1 MEEVVV
7 ETTGGSIRGSF
18 GNGLSTFLGIPY
30 ASSTT
35 GSARFLPPRPLEQ
48 WSGVRNAFSLGPRCP
63 QITDPLIGAL
73 EQFGEPLGEPEDETC
88 LVLNVWTPA
97 PDSADRPVFVYL
109 HGGGWVM
116 GSGGAPAYD
125 GAALARRGDVV
136 VVTLNHRLGIL
147 GFLHLVDL
155 YGSQYFGSGNA
166 GLLDIIAGLEW
177 VRDNIAAF
185 GGDPSTVTLGGQ
197 SGGGW
202 KTSTLMAMPAAQGL
216 FQRAIIMSGPML
228 WAATPKGATE
238 LAAATLDELGVNPAT
253 IGTITDLPV
262 ESLVDPEVQAQIAA
276 RVPSHEFRPVID
288 GETLPVSPLEAFIS
302 GVTSDVALL
311 IGTTRDEHTRTL
323 HMVTDD
329 LGGYVQDDDEVRE
342 LLRELLREH
351 TDDVVAAYRRE
362 HRDSATDLYTAVVS
376 DLWARIPAIRI
387 AEKRSLSSGAPTYMY
402 RFDWETPMFGGG
414 LRATH
419 GLDVPF
425 AFANRASASLAH
437 GPHAAEVSDAMSAAW
452 VAFIRTGDPNHRGI
466 GTWPAYSPDKRTTM
480 LFGDECRTE
489 DDPAASDRHAWD
501 TVPEELL
508 GGYQIPQ
515 NSRPT

>member
-1 MEEVVV
+1 MEEVV
-7 ETTGGSIRGSF
+7 ETTGGSIRGSL

-35 GSARFLPPRPLEQ
+35 GPARFLPPRPLEQ
-48 WSGVRNAFSLGPRCP
+48 WSGVRDALSLGPRCP

-73 EQFGEPLGEPEDETC
+73 EQYGEPLGEPEDETC

-97 PDSADRPVFVYL
+97 SDSAYRPVFVYL

-147 GFLHLVDL
+147 GFLHLADL
-155 YGSQYFGSGNA
+155 YGSEYCGSGNA
-166 GLLDIIAGLEW
+166 GLFDIIAGLEW

-216 FQRAIIMSGPML
+216 FHRAIIMSGPML
-228 WAATPKGATE
+228 WAATREGATE
-238 LAAATLDELGVNPAT
+238 LAAATLGELQVNPPTTGA
-253 IGTITDLPV
+253 ITDLPV
-262 ESLVDPEVQAQIAA
+262 ERFFAPEVQARIAVRA
-276 RVPSHEFRPVID
+276 HSHEFRPVID
-288 GETLPVSPLEAFIS
+288 GETLPVSPLEAFSS

-311 IGTTRDEHTRTL
+311 IGTTRHEHTRTL

-329 LGGYVQDDDEVRE
+329 LNGFVRDDDEVRDH
-342 LLRELLREH
+342 LRELLLEN
-351 TDDVVAAYRRE
+351 TEGVVASYRRE
-362 HRDSATDLYTAVVS
+362 HRDSPTDLYTAVVS

-387 AEKRSLSSGAPTYMY
+387 AERRSLISGAPTYMY

-425 AFANRASASLAH
+425 AFGNRASASLAN
-437 GPHAAEVSDAMSAAW
+437 GPHAAEVSDAMSDAW
-452 VAFIRTGDPNHRGI
+452 VAFIRTGDPNHPGI
-466 GTWPAYSPDKRTTM
+466 GSWPTYSSDKRSTM
-480 LFGDECRTE
+480 LFGDDCRTE
-489 DDPAASDRHAWD
+489 DDPSASDRHAWD
-501 TVPEELL
+501 NVPEELL

-515 NSRPT
+515 NSLPT